1 MSTAA
6 SRQRKA
12 GCSLTPVKAAQRFE
26 ERPILF
32 SGQNARAAFDSAQKR
47 TPRTNPGAENSP
59 GDWRLQR
66 HTFCAEASP
75 GFIHRRENLNIEMH
89 DRDCGMRF
97 KPRSM
102 EKSNIPRSRDVTP
115 TQSDHYLQQ

>member
-32 SGQNARAAFDSAQKR
+32 FRPKCACRIRFSAKKDAQNKSGRQKLAGGLAI
-47 TPRTNPGAENSP
+47 TAEHI
-59 GDWRLQR
+59 L
-66 HTFCAEASP
+66 AEASP

-89 DRDCGMRF
+89 DHD
-97 KPRSM
+97 
-102 EKSNIPRSRDVTP
+102 
-115 TQSDHYLQQ
+115 